1 MMLKAQAF
9 PINIINSSRYLLIGL
24 CRYLLFLYMGEMLMD
39 LWQELS
45 EKRALLDKAIETLAS
60 NGYELAAKERDYKIA
75 INKKALELRAE
86 DTPVTLINT
95 IIYGYED
102 IAKLRFERDTAEVKY
117 NANNEYINTLKLQIR
132 ILENQ
137 LSREYS
143 R

>member
-1 MMLKAQAF
+1 
-9 PINIINSSRYLLIGL
+9 
-24 CRYLLFLYMGEMLMD
+24 MD
-39 LWQELS
+39 LWTELS
-45 EKRALLDKAIETLAS
+45 EKRKMLDKAIENLAS
-60 NGYELAAKERDYKIA
+60 NGYDLAEKERDYKIA

-102 IAKLRFERDTAEVKY
+102 IAGLRFKRDTAEVKY
-117 NANNEYINTLKLQIR
+117 NSNLEYINTIKLQIR

-137 LSREYS
+137 LNREYGNV

>member
-1 MMLKAQAF
+1 
-9 PINIINSSRYLLIGL
+9 
-24 CRYLLFLYMGEMLMD
+24 MD
-39 LWQELS
+39 LWVELN

-60 NGYELAAKERDYKIA
+60 NGYELATKERDYKIA
-75 INKKALELRAE
+75 VNKKALELRAE

-117 NANNEYINTLKLQIR
+117 NSNLEYINTIKLQIR

-137 LSREYS
+137 LSREYT